1 MGSCAVATSAGRW
14 VSVRF
19 SDGRV
24 RFDWIPADQP
34 PPPPGQ
40 RGFWHVVPG
49 RGHQP
54 TRWEWH
60 AAESLP
66 RTAGRPKPRSGPP
79 VPARVRPNVRV
90 EPDHDERPPALPV
103 LRAQAT
109 VEMLPDRVYRP
120 KRTMGLWFWLA
131 AVILAAIG
139 GAGAVA
145 MTHDDPASA
154 SLASDSAPD
163 EHRASVD
170 VTDAKPTKAGLKTV
184 AQGYLNALL
193 GGNIADLLSY
203 LDPSCDGADPGFAMA
218 SRWARQLADGATV
231 TVDEV
236 EVHGRRGSVTDFTLE
251 GLDGDTG
258 DTVRRLIS
266 DEATDG
272 EQIFPWRFTDG
283 EWYFKGECGSPVIPT
298 PDDGTST
305 VPDGGSD
312 DPEA

>member
-1 MGSCAVATSAGRW
+1 MATSTGRW

-49 RGHQP
+49 GAHQS

-60 AAESLP
+60 AAEPPPSAAARREP
-66 RTAGRPKPRSGPP
+66 RTGVPPRL
-79 VPARVRPNVRV
+79 RPNVRV
-90 EPDHDERPPALPV
+90 EPDHDEPPPALPV
-103 LRAQAT
+103 RAQGT
-109 VEMLPDRVYRP
+109 VEVLPDRVYRP

-145 MTHDDPASA
+145 MTHDDRAVA
-154 SLASDSAPD
+154 SLASDSGPEEHPASAD
-163 EHRASVD
+163 EAD
-170 VTDAKPTKAGLKTV
+170 DKPTKAGLTTV

-193 GGNIADLLSY
+193 GGDIDDLLSY
-203 LDPSCDGADPGFAMA
+203 LDPSCDGADPGFAIA
-218 SRWARQLADGATV
+218 ARWAKQVADGATV

-236 EVHGRRGSVTDFTLE
+236 EVHGRRGSVTDFTL
-251 GLDGDTG
+251 DGPGGATADM
-258 DTVRRLIS
+258 VRRLIS
-266 DEATDG
+266 DEAPDG
-272 EQIFPWRFTDG
+272 EQSFPWRFTDG

-298 PDDGTST
+298 PDDDTST